1 MRADV
6 KADRIEIQAE
16 AERVERFGREHRLV
30 REPVGSPSVQKDR
43 GAVAVCRYVIV
54 GPDGA
59 VVRAGA
65 TGATSSGLFVIGRE
79 GVSPGSTALLQIAV
93 DGTQATAATRTVS
106 LP

>member
-1 MRADV
+1 
-6 KADRIEIQAE
+6 
-16 AERVERFGREHRLV
+16 
-30 REPVGSPSVQKDR
+30 
-43 GAVAVCRYVIV
+43 VIV

>member
-1 MRADV
+1 ADV

-43 GAVAVCRYVIV
+43 GAVVVCRYVIV

-65 TGATSSGLFVIGRE
+65 TGATGATSSGLFVIGRE
-79 GVSPGSTALLQIAV
+79 GGAPATPAPSARTCRRGRSASPAASST
-93 DGTQATAATRTVS
+93 
-106 LP
+106 